1 MSEKPCFLYIIG
13 TVIDGVATSP
23 TKVGISANPTGRLR
37 ELQVG
42 SARKLML
49 CSMVMLDRRADAF
62 GLEQEMHATLAEW
75 GMSGEW
81 FDVCPLYATGV
92 LFCDG
97 VHFFGMQ
104 AANFQRAL
112 GVEAHS

>member
-13 TVIDGVATSP
+13 TLVGGVASAP
-23 TKVGISANPTGRLR
+23 TKVGISSNPTARLR

-49 CSMVMLDRRADAF
+49 CSMVMLEGRADAF

-92 LFCDG
+92 LFCEG

-104 AANFQRAL
+104 AANFQRTQGVGAL
-112 GVEAHS
+112 S